1 MDGQDKDEK
10 ARQRHE
16 KTSNSSDWVSVW
28 ARFRVERLIE
38 SHVRKRQAT
47 WMDRMGRIKA
57 KTGSGFAGFAG

>member
-10 ARQRHE
+10 TRQRHE
-16 KTSNSSDWVSVW
+16 KTINSSDWVSVW

-47 WMDRMGRIKA
+47 WMDRMGRIRA
-57 KTGSGFAGFAG
+57 TSESGFTGFAG